1 MVALGTKLLEMN
13 VSDSEQQTPT
23 ETNLK
28 DGAPRQVS
36 QGHPW
41 GSAEASCHSDLRCQA
56 EATSTS
62 LFILCER
69 LTSPMRLLTN
79 SSPAQPCTLWTWLLL
94 VTYQV
99 HCQEAPWHC

>member
-1 MVALGTKLLEMN
+1 MVLDGDAAVPCMQAVDSENNHRRLSAITVALGTKLLEMN
-13 VSDSEQQTPT
+13 VSDSGQQTPT

-62 LFILCER
+62 LFALCER
-69 LTSPMRLLTN
+69 LTSPM
-79 SSPAQPCTLWTWLLL
+79 
-94 VTYQV
+94 
-99 HCQEAPWHC
+99 